1 MYAVIKTGGKH
12 YKVAEGDVVRVE
24 KLDVEAGKEFTF
36 GEVSMIEN
44 GGQVKIGQPFVS
56 GAKVVADVVDQIKGP
71 KLTVFFYRHKTN
83 HKRMMGHRQP
93 YSEIKIKQII
103 GG

>member
-12 YKVAEGDVVRVE
+12 YKVAEGDVLRVE
-24 KLDVEAGKEFTF
+24 KLDVEAGKEYTF
-36 GEVSMIEN
+36 ESVSMVEN
-44 GGQVKIGQPFVS
+44 SGAVKIGQPFVS

-83 HKRMMGHRQP
+83 HKKMNGHRQP